1 MKTNKIIA
9 GVSALVMAA
18 ANVCAVSA
26 QSVTEEELNVP
37 VQDDTTVSVPAED
50 EAVDEFFTEAAKPD
64 RPEKPE
70 KPEISDEDK
79 EESEDIEKPEKP
91 EKPERPEKPE
101 ISDGEESE
109 DAEKPE
115 KPEMPEKPELPEGPV
130 HEEIRFNEDVIQA
143 IKNFVDK
150 ITSLLPDFAEFEDF
164 EITDGVGIKE
174 LKDMFKD
181 IIKANKE
188 NAKPEGHRHGF
199 EEFTGL
205 KKFEVSEGN
214 DELASENGVLFD
226 KDKKTLLKYPAGK
239 ADEEFTVPEGVE
251 TIAPHAFD
259 GCKNLK
265 KVELPESV
273 KEIGKGAFEDC
284 ENLEEVT
291 LPEDIKVI
299 EEETFKGDRN
309 LKKIN
314 KPEKLEVIKEEAFE
328 GCENL
333 EELVKENVNKH
344 ADRVYGDV
352 TMDKKVDVTDLTNIA
367 LHVIGDRNFDEDQ
380 NVVADVEDDD
390 NVNLADLAALKM
402 KLVGRDKVL
411 GPKPAEDILAVD
423 EAEVTGEA
431 AE

>member
-1 MKTNKIIA
+1 MKTNKIVA

-26 QSVTEEELNVP
+26 QSVTEEEFSVP

-79 EESEDIEKPEKP
+79 EESEDIEKPERPERPEISDEDKEESEDIEKPERP
-91 EKPERPEKPE
+91 EKPEISDEDKEESEDIEKPEKPEKPE

-115 KPEMPEKPELPEGPV
+115 KPEMPEGPA

-164 EITDGVGIKE
+164 EITDGFGISE

-251 TIAPHAFD
+251 TIAPHAF
-259 GCKNLK
+259 
-265 KVELPESV
+265 
-273 KEIGKGAFEDC
+273 
-284 ENLEEVT
+284 
-291 LPEDIKVI
+291 
-299 EEETFKGDRN
+299 
-309 LKKIN
+309 
-314 KPEKLEVIKEEAFE
+314 
-328 GCENL
+328 
-333 EELVKENVNKH
+333 
-344 ADRVYGDV
+344 
-352 TMDKKVDVTDLTNIA
+352 
-367 LHVIGDRNFDEDQ
+367 
-380 NVVADVEDDD
+380 
-390 NVNLADLAALKM
+390 
-402 KLVGRDKVL
+402 
-411 GPKPAEDILAVD
+411 
-423 EAEVTGEA
+423 
-431 AE
+431 

>member
-1 MKTNKIIA
+1 MKTNKIIS

-26 QSVTEEELNVP
+26 QSVTEEELSVP
-37 VQDDTTVSVPAED
+37 VQDDTTVSAPAED
-50 EAVDEFFTEAAKPD
+50 EAGDEFFTEAAKPG
-64 RPEKPE
+64 RPGR
-70 KPEISDEDK
+70 PEISDEDK
-79 EESEDIEKPEKP
+79 EEA
-91 EKPERPEKPE
+91 
-101 ISDGEESE
+101 E

-115 KPEMPEKPELPEGPV
+115 WEGRPEDAGKPEMPEMPELPEMPEMPEGPA

-143 IKNFVDK
+143 IKDFVDK
-150 ITSLLPDFAEFEDF
+150 ISSLLPDFSEFEGF
-164 EITDGVGIKE
+164 EITDGFGIKE
-174 LKDMFKD
+174 LKDMFRD

-214 DELASENGVLFD
+214 DELASEDGVLFD
-226 KDKKTLLKYPAGK
+226 KDMKKLLKYPAGK
-239 ADEEFTVPEGVE
+239 EDEEFTVPEGVE

-273 KEIGKGAFEDC
+273 KEIGKGAF
-284 ENLEEVT
+284 
-291 LPEDIKVI
+291 
-299 EEETFKGDRN
+299 
-309 LKKIN
+309 
-314 KPEKLEVIKEEAFE
+314 
-328 GCENL
+328 
-333 EELVKENVNKH
+333 
-344 ADRVYGDV
+344 
-352 TMDKKVDVTDLTNIA
+352 
-367 LHVIGDRNFDEDQ
+367 
-380 NVVADVEDDD
+380 ADVEDDD

-411 GPKPAEDILAVD
+411 GPKPAEDILAVE
-423 EAEVTGEA
+423 EAEVTEDA

>member
-37 VQDDTTVSVPAED
+37 VQDDTTVSAPAD
-50 EAVDEFFTEAAKPD
+50 EEAADESITEAEK
-64 RPEKPE
+64 PEKPERPE

-79 EESEDIEKPEKP
+79 EESEDT
-91 EKPERPEKPE
+91 
-101 ISDGEESE
+101 
-109 DAEKPE
+109 EKPE

-143 IKNFVDK
+143 IKDFVDK
-150 ITSLLPDFAEFEDF
+150 ISSLLPDFSEFEGF
-164 EITDGVGIKE
+164 EITDGFGIKE

-367 LHVIGDRNFDEDQ
+367 LHVIGDKKFDEDQ

>member
-37 VQDDTTVSVPAED
+37 VQDDTTVSAPAD
-50 EAVDEFFTEAAKPD
+50 EEAADESITEAEK
-64 RPEKPE
+64 PEKPERPE

-79 EESEDIEKPEKP
+79 EESEDT

-101 ISDGEESE
+101 IPE
-109 DAEKPE
+109 DAEQPEDIE
-115 KPEMPEKPELPEGPV
+115 KPEMPEMPEGPA

-143 IKNFVDK
+143 IKDFVDK
-150 ITSLLPDFAEFEDF
+150 ISSLLPDFSEFEGF
-164 EITDGVGIKE
+164 EITDGFGIKE
-174 LKDMFKD
+174 LKDMFRD

-214 DELASENGVLFD
+214 DELASEDGVLFD

-299 EEETFKGDRN
+299 EEETFKGDKK
-309 LKKIN
+309 LKKVN
-314 KPEKLEVIKEEAFE
+314 KPEKLEVIKDEAFE

-333 EELVKENVNKH
+333 EEAVKENVDKH

-367 LHVIGDRNFDEDQ
+367 LHVIGDKKFDEDQ
-380 NVVADVEDDD
+380 TVVADVEDDD

-411 GPKPAEDILAVD
+411 GPKPAEDILAV
-423 EAEVTGEA
+423 EETEEA

>member
-37 VQDDTTVSVPAED
+37 VQDDTTVSAPADE
-50 EAVDEFFTEAAKPD
+50 EAVDESITEAEK
-64 RPEKPE
+64 PEKPERPE

-79 EESEDIEKPEKP
+79 EESEDT
-91 EKPERPEKPE
+91 
-101 ISDGEESE
+101 D
-109 DAEKPE
+109 KPE

-143 IKNFVDK
+143 IKDFVDK

-164 EITDGVGIKE
+164 EITDGFGIKE
-174 LKDMFKD
+174 LKEMFKD

-367 LHVIGDRNFDEDQ
+367 LHVIGDKKFDEDQ

>member
-1 MKTNKIIA
+1 
-9 GVSALVMAA
+9 
-18 ANVCAVSA
+18 
-26 QSVTEEELNVP
+26 
-37 VQDDTTVSVPAED
+37 
-50 EAVDEFFTEAAKPD
+50 
-64 RPEKPE
+64 
-70 KPEISDEDK
+70 
-79 EESEDIEKPEKP
+79 
-91 EKPERPEKPE
+91 
-101 ISDGEESE
+101 
-109 DAEKPE
+109 
-115 KPEMPEKPELPEGPV
+115 
-130 HEEIRFNEDVIQA
+130 
-143 IKNFVDK
+143 
-150 ITSLLPDFAEFEDF
+150 
-164 EITDGVGIKE
+164 
-174 LKDMFKD
+174 MFKD

>member
-37 VQDDTTVSVPAED
+37 VQDDTTVSAPADE
-50 EAVDEFFTEAAKPD
+50 EAVDESITEAEK
-64 RPEKPE
+64 PEKPERPE

-79 EESEDIEKPEKP
+79 EESEDTEKL
-91 EKPERPEKPE
+91 EKPE
-101 ISDGEESE
+101 I
-109 DAEKPE
+109 
-115 KPEMPEKPELPEGPV
+115 PEMPEIPEIPEDPAY
-130 HEEIRFNEDVIQA
+130 EEIRFNEDVIQA
-143 IKNFVDK
+143 IKDFVDK

-164 EITDGVGIKE
+164 EITDGFGIKE
-174 LKDMFKD
+174 LKEMFKD

-199 EEFTGL
+199 EESTGL

-309 LKKIN
+309 LRKVN

>member
-26 QSVTEEELNVP
+26 QSVTEEELSVP

-50 EAVDEFFTEAAKPD
+50 EAVDEFFTEAAKPG
-64 RPEKPE
+64 RPERPE

-79 EESEDIEKPEKP
+79 EESEDT
-91 EKPERPEKPE
+91 
-101 ISDGEESE
+101 
-109 DAEKPE
+109 E
-115 KPEMPEKPELPEGPV
+115 KPEMPEIPEIPEDPAY
-130 HEEIRFNEDVIQA
+130 EEIRFNEDVIQA

-164 EITDGVGIKE
+164 EITDGFGISE

-226 KDKKTLLKYPAGK
+226 KDKKKLLKYPAGK

-309 LKKIN
+309 LRKIN

>member
-70 KPEISDEDK
+70 ISDEDK
-79 EESEDIEKPEKP
+79 
-91 EKPERPEKPE
+91 
-101 ISDGEESE
+101 EESE

-115 KPEMPEKPELPEGPV
+115 KPEIPEKPEMPEMPEDPAY
-130 HEEIRFNEDVIQA
+130 EEIRFNEDVIQA
-143 IKNFVDK
+143 IKDFVDK

-164 EITDGVGIKE
+164 EITDGFGIKE
-174 LKDMFKD
+174 LKEMFKD

-380 NVVADVEDDD
+380 NVVADVEDDEE
-390 NVNLADLAALKM
+390 VNLADLAALKM

>member
-26 QSVTEEELNVP
+26 QSVTEEELSVP

-50 EAVDEFFTEAAKPD
+50 EAVDEFFTEAAKPG
-64 RPEKPE
+64 RPERPE

-79 EESEDIEKPEKP
+79 EESEDTEKP

-101 ISDGEESE
+101 ISDEDKEESE
-109 DAEKPE
+109 DTE
-115 KPEMPEKPELPEGPV
+115 KPEMPEIPEIPEDPAY
-130 HEEIRFNEDVIQA
+130 EEIRFNEDVIQA

-164 EITDGVGIKE
+164 EITDGFGISE

-239 ADEEFTVPEGVE
+239 VDEEFTVPEGVE

-309 LKKIN
+309 LRKIN
-314 KPEKLEVIKEEAFE
+314 EPEKLEVIKEEAFE

-367 LHVIGDRNFDEDQ
+367 LHVIGDKKFDEDQ

-402 KLVGRDKVL
+402 KLVGRDKIL
-411 GPKPAEDILAVD
+411 GPKPAEDIFAVD
-423 EAEVTGEA
+423 EAEEAEVTGEA